1 VRGIQQEQQR
11 PFRNLQQRKKFLHAS
26 SALQSSEFFKINER
40 EKKRRLAKTCS
51 GHSARLLNCKQAAG
65 ISGLS
70 LHTHSTALAQEM
82 H

>member
-40 EKKRRLAKTCS
+40 EKKKKASEDVFRPLRKTS
-51 GHSARLLNCKQAAG
+51 QL
-65 ISGLS
+65 
-70 LHTHSTALAQEM
+70 
-82 H
+82 